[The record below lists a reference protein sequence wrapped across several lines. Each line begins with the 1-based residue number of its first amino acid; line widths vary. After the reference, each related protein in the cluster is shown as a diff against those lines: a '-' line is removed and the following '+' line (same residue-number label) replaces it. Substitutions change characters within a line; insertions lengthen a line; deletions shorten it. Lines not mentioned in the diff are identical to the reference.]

1 MLHRAAA
8 AAALAVTIGAGS
20 AVTYAQDSRT
30 ALLEKLRAE
39 KAAALQP
46 YQPGRLEKALLFVER
61 EDPLRKIAPH
71 NGFYVEYGYT
81 GKPVGSG
88 IGASVGY
95 RHDLFDRHA
104 RVVLE
109 GGATMR
115 RYRMVRADFSLP
127 SLAGGRF
134 ELGVEGIDRHNPQED
149 FYGLGAASLDSNR
162 VSFLFDHRTIEGRGV
177 VKPVR
182 GVRAGVRFGRANTA
196 VGGGTDAR
204 FSSIEVLFDDASA
217 PGLARQPDFSYE
229 DLFATIDRRDQP
241 GNPRAG
247 GLVGVSWR
255 RYSDL
260 DFDRYS
266 FRVFDADLQHF
277 LPIFD
282 KKRVF
287 ALRGRLISTTAGAG
301 QLVPFYFQPTLGG
314 SDSLRSVRDYR
325 FRDNNALAL
334 NAEYRW
340 EAFSGLDMALF
351 ADFGKV
357 AARVEDLDLRGLEH
371 AYGLGFRFNTFRS
384 VFLRLDVALAGVDT
398 PRLFIKYS
406 KAF

>member
-1 MLHRAAA
+1 MLRRTARAAA
-8 AAALAVTIGAGS
+8 FAIALASPAG
-20 AVTYAQDSRT
+20 TFAQDSR
-30 ALLEKLRAE
+30 AASLEKLRAE
-39 KAAALQP
+39 KAAAVQP
-46 YQPGRLEKALLFVER
+46 YQPGKIEKALLFVER

-71 NGFYVEYGYT
+71 DGFYVEYGYS

-95 RHDLFDRHA
+95 RHDLFDRRA
-104 RVVLE
+104 RMVVE
-109 GGATMR
+109 GGATTR

-127 SLAGGRF
+127 SLAAGRF
-134 ELGVEGIDRHNPQED
+134 ELGVEGIDRHHPQED

-162 VSFLFDHRTIEGRGV
+162 VSFLFDLRTIEGRAV
-177 VKPVR
+177 VKPGR

-196 VGGGTDAR
+196 VGGGRDVR
-204 FSSIEVLFDDASA
+204 FPSIEELFDDASA
-217 PGLARQPDFSYE
+217 AGLARQPDFSYE

-247 GLVGVSWR
+247 GFAGAMWR

-260 DFDRYS
+260 NFDRYS
-266 FRVFDADLQHF
+266 FRVLDADLQHF
-277 LPIFD
+277 FPIFD

-287 ALRGRLISTTAGAG
+287 ALRGHMIATTAGAG

-325 FRDNNALAL
+325 FRDNAVLAL

-351 ADFGKV
+351 TDFGKV
-357 AARVEDLDLRGLEH
+357 ASRAADLNLRGLEH
-371 AYGLGFRFNTFRS
+371 AYGIGFRFNTHRS

-398 PRLFIKYS
+398 PRLFIKFS

>member
-1 MLHRAAA
+1 MLRWTTRAAFAIVLATPA
-8 AAALAVTIGAGS
+8 A
-20 AVTYAQDSRT
+20 TYAQDSRT
-30 ALLEKLRAE
+30 ATLEKLRAE
-39 KAAALQP
+39 KAAAVQP
-46 YQPGRLEKALLFVER
+46 YRPGKIEKALLFIER

-71 NGFYVEYGYT
+71 NGFFVEYGYS
-81 GKPVGSG
+81 GRPVGSG

-95 RHDLFDRHA
+95 RHDLFDRRA
-104 RVVLE
+104 RVDVE
-109 GGATMR
+109 AGATLR

-127 SLAGGRF
+127 SLAAGRL

-162 VSFLFDHRTIEGRGV
+162 VSFLFDHRTVEGRAV
-177 VKPVR
+177 VKP
-182 GVRAGVRFGRANTA
+182 GGGLRAGVRFGRANTA
-196 VGGGTDAR
+196 VGGGRDAR
-204 FSSIEVLFDDASA
+204 FPSIEELFDDATA
-217 PGLARQPDFSYE
+217 AGLARQPDFSYQ
-229 DLFATIDRRDQP
+229 DLFATLDRRDQP

-247 GLVGVSWR
+247 GYVGVNWR
-255 RYSDL
+255 HYSDR

-266 FRVFDADLQHF
+266 FRVLDADLQHF
-277 LPIFD
+277 FPIFD

-287 ALRGRLISTTAGAG
+287 ALRGRMIATTAGAG

-325 FRDNNALAL
+325 FRDKNVLAL

-351 ADFGKV
+351 TDFGKV
-357 AARVEDLDLRGLEH
+357 ASRTEDLNLRSLER
-371 AYGLGFRFNTFRS
+371 AYGIGFRFNTYRS
-384 VFLRLDVALAGVDT
+384 VFLRIDVALAGLDT
-398 PRLFIKYS
+398 PRLFIKFS